1 MRSRGW
7 AGLTPSSDEEAIS
20 RILAAV
26 DEEVAERG
34 SGIRLADVARR
45 LGVTR
50 QTVYRYFPNADAL
63 LIASSMRAVN
73 GFIDQ
78 LVEHVSGL
86 NDPVT
91 AVIECVSFGVENLSG
106 DPQLESLLTRRHAGE
121 AVTSLTADTAITFCL
136 SVFHRLDVDWG
147 LHGFDTT
154 ALAHLAEITLRTVQ
168 SLLTD
173 PGQSP
178 RKGLALRHFVTRWLG
193 PAILYPRM
201 ASLSQ
206 FEAPSNAA
214 CRGQGAGAGAAG
226 SSGGIA
232 PLQPPGGGGPGTGSS
247 PPTQS

>member
-20 RILAAV
+20 RILTAV
-26 DEEVAERG
+26 DEEVAEHG

-78 LVEHVSGL
+78 VVEHASGL

-91 AVIECVSFGVENLSG
+91 AVVECVSFGVENLSG
-106 DPQLESLLTRRHAGE
+106 DPQLERLLTRRHEGE
-121 AVTSLTADTAITFCL
+121 AVTSLTSDTAIAFCL
-136 SVFHRLDVDWG
+136 SVFHRLDVDWK

-154 ALAHLAEITLRTVQ
+154 ALGELAEMTLRTVQ

-173 PGQSP
+173 PGQ
-178 RKGLALRHFVTRWLG
+178 RRREKITLRRFVARWLG
-193 PAILYPRM
+193 PAVLYPRM
-201 ASLSQ
+201 TSLSIH
-206 FEAPSNAA
+206 ERHA
-214 CRGQGAGAGAAG
+214 
-226 SSGGIA
+226 SSGWRIPA
-232 PLQPPGGGGPGTGSS
+232 ERHTSPL
-247 PPTQS
+247 